1 MNHSFSH
8 KGKRVDVEVL
18 EQEGQFEYSYMIE
31 GGTPV
36 RKDDFVSRSSASA
49 VLAAMAAA
57 KKEIDSGGGA
67 APFRR

>member
-1 MNHSFSH
+1 MKHSFSH
-8 KGKRVDVEVL
+8 KGKRVDVEIL
-18 EQEGQFEYSYMIE
+18 EREGQFEYFFMID

-57 KKEIDSGGGA
+57 KKEIDSGGSA
-67 APFRR
+67 APARL